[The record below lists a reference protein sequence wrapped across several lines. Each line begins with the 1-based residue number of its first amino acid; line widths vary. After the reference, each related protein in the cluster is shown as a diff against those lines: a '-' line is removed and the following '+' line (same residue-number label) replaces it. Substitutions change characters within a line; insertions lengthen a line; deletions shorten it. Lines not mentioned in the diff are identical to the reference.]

1 MSSPFQKKFCGKT
14 PDPIKMLGD
23 LNKDGKMSSYEQTRQ
38 AAIEANT
45 DSPAKQI
52 DSKTAN
58 IMADAASLEMRAKK
72 RGISG
77 KRQMQIDQE
86 NYGSTMEQLYRGEG
100 PKKILGFTPEP
111 QKFGGRDWEFETV
124 VNIEGDKQRVP
135 KYKSSALNQNKK
147 KKKTS
152 STDVVQTSTIKNPKF
167 KELSQKQKDSLHQ
180 KAIKLG
186 KKFHSKELGVT
197 VDPEDGV
204 LSRMPNPN
212 YKK

>member
-38 AAIEANT
+38 DAIEANT

-52 DSKTAN
+52 DPKTASR
-58 IMADAASLEMRAKK
+58 MADAASLEMRAKK

-77 KRQMQIDQE
+77 KRQMRIDQE

-100 PKKILGFTPEP
+100 PKKILGFKPEP
-111 QKFGGRDWEFETV
+111 QKFGGRDWEFENV
-124 VNIEGDKQRVP
+124 VIQGDNQRVP

-147 KKKTS
+147 S
-152 STDVVQTSTIKNPKF
+152 SVDVVQTSKIKNSKF

-186 KKFHSKELGVT
+186 KKFYSKELGVT